1 MIRLLARKAGE
12 REKKKTRQQ
21 QKKLGNIE
29 VKV

>member
-12 REKKKTRQQ
+12 REKKTRQQ